1 MRRLGKFVRNVL
13 VLNRTL
19 LIAVRYH
26 SIMMRSF
33 RWFVRGAV
41 VLAALAPLAGFAQ
54 FKTGEE
60 LVKKEAEFTVE
71 VREEIL
77 SGVTDILKTRAFV
90 PGLDF
95 NRWDELLEKNK
106 EDLLKIGTENGFT
119 SGVNRLIR
127 EFGISHVGL
136 RTPRSATFRR
146 TGVTSGLGM
155 GAQFEN
161 GAMVIRTV
169 SEGSPADKAGL
180 VVGDRIVEI
189 NGEPVKEDSRLAQNG
204 DEPLKLKF
212 VRGQE
217 SPRLVEVKSGEFV
230 VVNRDKLTWVGD
242 DIAVL
247 RINSF
252 SRGYEVEDI
261 NKMMTEAAKAKGV
274 IIDLRNNG
282 GGAVSN
288 LAHLMGL
295 FIESTE
301 PVGTFVNRQMM
312 RAFTEEK
319 KVEMADVKEIATWG
333 QQKYRPRT
341 PSVPRFEGKVAVL
354 INRGS
359 ASASEIFAS
368 AIKEVRGGEVVGQNS
383 RGAVLASTYGRLAG
397 GFEIQYPVSDYVT
410 IKGQRLEGDPVVPT
424 IPIEVVRG
432 AEGDPV
438 LDAAVNALRG
448 NSPIPGSL
456 F

>member
-1 MRRLGKFVRNVL
+1 
-13 VLNRTL
+13 
-19 LIAVRYH
+19 
-26 SIMMRSF
+26 MMRSF
-33 RWFVRGAV
+33 RWFVRGAL

-60 LVKKEAEFTVE
+60 LVKKETEFTVE

-77 SGVTDILKTRAFV
+77 KGVTDILKTRAFV

-106 EDLLKIGTENGFT
+106 DDLMKVESENSFT
-119 SGVNRLIR
+119 SAVNRIIR

-161 GAMVIRTV
+161 GAMVVRTV
-169 SEGSPADKAGL
+169 SEGSPAATAGL
-180 VVGDRIVEI
+180 LVGDRIIEI
-189 NGEPVKEDSRLAQNG
+189 NGEPATENSRLVQSG
-204 DEPLKLKF
+204 EEPLKLKF
-212 VRGQE
+212 VRGQD
-217 SPRLVEVKSGEFV
+217 SPKEVAVKSGEFV

-242 DIAVL
+242 DIAVI

-252 SRGYEVEDI
+252 SRGYEIKDI
-261 NKMMTEAAKAKGV
+261 DEMVKEANKAKGI

-295 FIESTE
+295 FIDSNE

-319 KVEMADVKEIATWG
+319 KLDVADVKEIATWG

-397 GFEIQYPVSDYVT
+397 GFELQYPVSDYVT

-424 IPIEVVRG
+424 IPVEVARG

-438 LDAAVNALRG
+438 LDAAVAALRG
-448 NSPIPGSL
+448 ASVFARL